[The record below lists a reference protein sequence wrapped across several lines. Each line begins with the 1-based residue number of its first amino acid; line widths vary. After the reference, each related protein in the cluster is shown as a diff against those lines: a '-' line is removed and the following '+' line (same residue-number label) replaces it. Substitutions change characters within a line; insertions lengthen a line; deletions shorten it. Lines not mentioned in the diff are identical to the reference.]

1 MKKFYD
7 VIVIGG
13 GHAACEAALA
23 SARLGAGTLMLTI
36 HLDHIAQMSC
46 NPCIGGIA
54 KGHLV
59 REIDAMGGAMGE
71 IADASSIQFKMLNY
85 TKGPA
90 VHSPR
95 AQCDKVVYQS
105 AMKTFLEHT
114 ENLFIKQETAI
125 AFLTEGN
132 RVTGVETHLG
142 NIYCG
147 KSVVVATGTFLH
159 GKLHY
164 GLRNFPGGRAGDPPS
179 VELAQ
184 ALKDQ
189 LKLHVGRLKTGT
201 PPRVLESS
209 VDFSAMAR
217 QDAEDCDENFSFF
230 PRSSFLPETEK
241 KFLPCYMTH
250 TGKTAA
256 ELVRNNLH
264 QAPMYNG
271 TIRGIGTRYCPSF
284 EDKVVRFPDH
294 EAHHVIL
301 EPEGEHTGEYYVNGL
316 SSSLPPDVQEEIL
329 RSIPGMEKVV
339 VTRYAYAIEYDFVF
353 PEELTR
359 ALHVRRWEGL
369 YHAGQINGTSGY
381 EEAAAQGLLAG
392 LNAARHAC
400 GKEDVMLGRETSYL
414 GVLADD
420 ITTKEIVE
428 PYRLFTSRAEYR
440 LFLRQ
445 DNADLRLCPLAYSL
459 GLLPEKK
466 FRLYKDYETALKE
479 RETLART
486 RKTGGKTLWEL
497 LRDARGEVDPAHPPF
512 PPEELDLDLKTLR
525 DRRILRELAVQAH
538 YEGYMRQEE
547 SAIRRLQSLESWKIP
562 EDFDYESIP
571 GIKNECRMKLS
582 KIAPST
588 LAQAGRIDGI
598 TPAEI
603 GLLQVYLARWKRER
617 NRKKDPDG
625 EGAPEKGA
633 S

>member
-1 MKKFYD
+1 MKKYYD

-13 GHAACEAALA
+13 GHAACEAAFA
-23 SARLGAGTLMLTI
+23 AARLGAETLMLTI
-36 HLDHIAQMSC
+36 NLDHIAQMSC
-46 NPCIGGIA
+46 NPCIGGVA

-59 REIDAMGGAMGE
+59 REIDALGGAMGF
-71 IADASSIQFKMLNY
+71 IADAASIQFKMLNH

-90 VHSPR
+90 VRSPR
-95 AQCDKVVYQS
+95 AQCDKVAYQAS
-105 AMKTFLEHT
+105 MKNFLERT
-114 ENLFIKQETAI
+114 ENLTIKQELATS
-125 AFLTEGN
+125 FLLEKDA
-132 RVTGVETHLG
+132 VCGVETILG
-142 NIYCG
+142 NLYYS
-147 KSVVVATGTFLH
+147 KSTVVATGTFLH

-179 VELAQ
+179 NELAA
-184 ALKDQ
+184 ALKEQ
-189 LKLHVGRLKTGT
+189 LHLHVGRLKTGT
-201 PPRVLESS
+201 PPRVLQSS
-209 VDFSAMAR
+209 IDFSRMTQ
-217 QDAEDCDENFSFF
+217 QDGEDTEERFSFF
-230 PRSSFLPETEK
+230 EQENIAPETEK
-241 KFLPCYMTH
+241 KCMPCYMTH
-250 TGKTAA
+250 TGKLAA
-256 ELVRNNLH
+256 DLVMNNLH

-271 TIRGIGTRYCPSF
+271 IIEGIGTRYCPSF

-294 EAHHVIL
+294 DTHHVML

-316 SSSLPPDVQEEIL
+316 SSSLPPDIQEEIL
-329 RSIPGMEKVV
+329 HSVHGLENAV

-359 ALHVRRWEGL
+359 ALRVRRWKGL

-392 LNAARHAC
+392 LNAARFAR
-400 GKEDVMLGRETSYL
+400 GKEDVEFGRDTTYL

-466 FRLYKDYETALKE
+466 YKIFKEYEAKLQNSSL
-479 RETLART
+479 LA
-486 RKTGGKTLWEL
+486 KTKKLSGKTLWEH
-497 LRDARGEVDPAHPPF
+497 LRDTHGNIDMAHLPF
-512 PPEELDLDLKTLR
+512 PAEELELSLR
-525 DRRILRELAVQAH
+525 EFQHRRILRQLAIQAH
-538 YEGYMRQEE
+538 YEGYMKQEE
-547 SAIRRLQSLESWKIP
+547 TAIKRLQALESWKIP
-562 EDFDYESIP
+562 SDFDYDNIP
-571 GIKNECRMKLS
+571 GMKNECRAKLK

-603 GLLQVYLARWKRER
+603 GLLQVYLTRLKRAAEET
-617 NRKKDPDG
+617 KQPGK
-625 EGAPEKGA
+625 A
-633 S
+633 SDI

>member
-1 MKKFYD
+1 MKKYYD
-7 VIVIGG
+7 VIVVGG

-23 SARLGAGTLMLTI
+23 SARLGANTLMLTI
-36 HLDHIAQMSC
+36 NLDHIAQMSC
-46 NPCIGGIA
+46 NPCIGGVA

-59 REIDAMGGAMGE
+59 REIDALGGAMGQ

-90 VHSPR
+90 VRSPR
-95 AQCDKVVYQS
+95 AQCDKVIYQA
-105 AMKTFLEHT
+105 AMKNYLERVELLT
-114 ENLFIKQETAI
+114 IKQELAVS
-125 AFLTEGN
+125 FLLEKDA
-132 RVTGVETHLG
+132 VCGVETNLG
-142 NIYCG
+142 NLYYS
-147 KSVVVATGTFLH
+147 KSTVIAAGTFLH

-179 VELAQ
+179 NELAR

-189 LKLHVGRLKTGT
+189 LGLHVGRLKTGT
-201 PPRVLESS
+201 PPRVLQSS
-209 VDFSAMAR
+209 IDFSKMTR
-217 QDAEDCDENFSFF
+217 QDEENCEENFSFF
-230 PRSSFLPETEK
+230 PRENIVPEAEK
-241 KFLPCYMTH
+241 KSMPCYMTH
-250 TGKTAA
+250 TGKAA
-256 ELVRNNLH
+256 ADLVMNNLH

-271 TIRGIGTRYCPSF
+271 IIEGIGTRYCPSF

-294 EAHHVIL
+294 ETHHVML

-316 SSSLPPDVQEEIL
+316 SSSLPPDIQEEIL
-329 RSIPGMEKVV
+329 HSVHGLENAV

-359 ALHVRRWEGL
+359 ALRVRRWKGL

-392 LNAARHAC
+392 LNAARYAQN
-400 GKEDVMLGRETSYL
+400 KEDVLFGRESSYL

-445 DNADLRLCPLAYSL
+445 DNADLRLCPIAWSL

-466 FRLYKDYETALKE
+466 YNLFKDYETRLKE
-479 RETLART
+479 REVLARS
-486 RKTGGKTLWEL
+486 KKLAGKTLWEL
-497 LRDARGEVDPAHPPF
+497 LRDTHGNIDAAALPF
-512 PPEELDLDLKTLR
+512 PREELDLDMQDPR
-525 DRRILRELAVQAH
+525 DRRIITQLAIQAH

-547 SAIRRLQSLESWKIP
+547 TAIKRLQTLESWQIP
-562 EDFDYESIP
+562 SGFDYDAVP
-571 GIKNECRMKLS
+571 GMKNECRMKLK

-603 GLLQVYLARWKRER
+603 GLLQVHLTRL
-617 NRKKDPDG
+617 KKQ
-625 EGAPEKGA
+625 PEEKK
-633 S
+633 

>member
-1 MKKFYD
+1 MKKYFD

-23 SARLGAGTLMLTI
+23 SARLGAKTLMLTI
-36 HLDHIAQMSC
+36 NLDHIAQMSC
-46 NPCIGGIA
+46 NPCIGGVA

-59 REIDAMGGAMGE
+59 REIDALGGGMG
-71 IADASSIQFKMLNY
+71 IVTDATSIQFKMLNY

-95 AQCDKVVYQS
+95 AQCDKSAYQQ
-105 AMKTFLEHT
+105 AMKCLLEKT
-114 ENLFIKQETAI
+114 ENLTTMQELAVAFI
-125 AFLTEGN
+125 TEKDA
-132 RVTGVETHLG
+132 VTGVTTLLG
-142 NIYCG
+142 NEYYA
-147 KSVVVATGTFLH
+147 KSTVVATGTFLH

-179 VELAQ
+179 NELAV
-184 ALKDQ
+184 ALKEQ
-189 LKLHVGRLKTGT
+189 LNLHVGRLKTGT
-201 PPRVLESS
+201 PPRLLESS
-209 VDFSAMAR
+209 IDFSVMTK
-217 QDAEDCDENFSFF
+217 QDAGDSEENFSFF
-230 PRSSFLPETEK
+230 PDSNIFPKTEK
-241 KFLPCYMTH
+241 KSLPCYMTH

-256 ELVRNNLH
+256 DLVMNNLH

-271 TIRGIGTRYCPSF
+271 IIQGIGTRYCPSF

-294 EAHHVIL
+294 DTHHVML

-316 SSSLPPDVQEEIL
+316 SSSLPPDIQEEIL
-329 RSIPGMEKVV
+329 HSVHGLENAV

-359 ALHVRRWEGL
+359 ALRVRKWKGL

-392 LNAARHAC
+392 LNAARFAQN
-400 GKEDVMLGRETSYL
+400 KDDVEFGRESSYL

-445 DNADLRLCPLAYSL
+445 DNADLRLCKFAYDL
-459 GLLPEKK
+459 GLLPEDKYRK
-466 FRLYKDYETALKE
+466 FRKYEEKYMAGE
-479 RETLART
+479 RLARSI
-486 RKTGGKTLWEL
+486 RHEGRFLWEH
-497 LRDARGEVDPAHPPF
+497 LRDTHGVIDPAALPF
-512 PPEELDLDLKTLR
+512 PAEALDLDMKDFE
-525 DRRILRELAVQAH
+525 DRRVCRQLAIQAH
-538 YEGYMRQEE
+538 YEGYMKQEE
-547 SAIRRLQSLESWKIP
+547 AAIKRLQTLESWKIP
-562 EDFDYESIP
+562 SDFNYDTIT
-571 GIKNECRMKLS
+571 GMKNECRAKLN
-582 KIAPST
+582 KIRPTT

-603 GLLQVYLARWKRER
+603 GLLQVFLTRYQKQE
-617 NRKKDPDG
+617 NG
-625 EGAPEKGA
+625 TEK
-633 S
+633 